1 MTIYI
6 KRIVPFVLFALVLT
20 SSCSESKTN
29 NQEKIEITRMDSTY
43 KAVKV
48 TTDKMEEQ
56 TKKVE
61 KALEKLDKEFEDNK

>member
-6 KRIVPFVLFALVLT
+6 KRIVPFALLVLVLT

-29 NQEKIEITRMDSTY
+29 NQEKIEITTMDSTS

-48 TTDKMEEQ
+48 TTDKLDEQ
-56 TKKVE
+56 TQKVE
-61 KALEKLDKEFEDNK
+61 KALEKLDKEFEDNN

>member
-1 MTIYI
+1 MNIYI
-6 KRIVPFVLFALVLT
+6 KRIFPFALFPLFLF
-20 SSCSESKTN
+20 SSCSQSKTN

-48 TTDKMEEQ
+48 TTDKMDEQ

-61 KALEKLDKEFEDNK
+61 KALEKLDKEFEDNN